1 MWCEPWVWDW
11 NLPKLHFFGA
21 QVIFFLGARKMSD
34 FLHRRCAGLN
44 LVVRIQQ
51 LVVQLLSIV
60 RMSPKCGYG
69 RNHVRQNVPPKVS
82 RRGLDTCAQTG

>member
-51 LVVQLLSIV
+51 LVVQLAEH
-60 RMSPKCGYG
+60 CGD
-69 RNHVRQNVPPKVS
+69 VLLNVAM
-82 RRGLDTCAQTG
+82 GGTM

>member
-51 LVVQLLSIV
+51 LVVQLAEHCEDVLL
-60 RMSPKCGYG
+60 
-69 RNHVRQNVPPKVS
+69 NVAM
-82 RRGLDTCAQTG
+82 GGTM